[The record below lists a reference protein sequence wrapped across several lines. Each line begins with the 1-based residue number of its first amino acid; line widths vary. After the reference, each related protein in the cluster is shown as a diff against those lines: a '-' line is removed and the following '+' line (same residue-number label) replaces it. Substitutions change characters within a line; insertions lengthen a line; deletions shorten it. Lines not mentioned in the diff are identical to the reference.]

1 MKQKFGA
8 SLKNK
13 WACLVFVV
21 GLVIT
26 TLVSYQVETSNNKR
40 IEEAARQ
47 SLDNAAESIL
57 TRIKLYQYGLRS
69 ARGAV
74 LTAGEHAV
82 NRALFHRYSLTRDTD
97 KEFPGARGFGFIR
110 RIHPSEQAEF
120 VEKARAD
127 DWPEFSIRKIT
138 PNSGERYVIQYIE
151 PVERNRAAVGLDIA
165 SEQNRYSAANSSML
179 TGDVRLTGPITL
191 VQATGLPQQSF
202 LIMLPL
208 YRGGKTPDS
217 SAEREKLAFGWSY
230 APLIMAEVLADQ
242 RLDATQVLL
251 SLSDVTEPAQPT
263 MFFSNSDKSD
273 SGLYQT
279 KQLHRIYGRVWSF
292 NFAVTPLFI
301 KNLQLQSPLVIAL
314 IGSLMT
320 LLMAALTGFISVNK
334 MNKQHLH
341 LEQTR
346 LAAVVASSVD
356 GIISTTLDGQI
367 LSWNHGAEDI
377 FGYNSEEAVG
387 TLITHLV
394 IPEHFLQEEAKLFQ
408 HVAQG
413 VSISNLET
421 VRRKKNDAL
430 VDVSVSL
437 SPIYSLDGKV
447 TGVSKTVRDI
457 SKQKAAEIKINE
469 LNTNL
474 EAQVKERTADLANL
488 NLLFKNVL
496 AAASEFA
503 IIATDV
509 EGKIQLFNTGAEKL
523 LGYTAGEII
532 QKHTPVMFFKAEEI
546 ELRAAAL
553 SNQYQESIVGFRVLV
568 HTSEIQGFESS
579 EWLNVRKDGLGVP
592 VSLVVTSMR
601 NEQNE
606 VVGYLCV
613 ARDITEQRKQQAELF
628 AAQKQLI
635 ATSEQLTLAYQVA
648 ELGIWEWDLKDN
660 ALHWNDKMYQMYE
673 HPLTLKQEGLQY
685 SHWESRVHPD
695 DRAVTAARLHDA
707 VAGTAD
713 YEPTFRL
720 SLPSG
725 KTRYIQA
732 AAYVKRDEYG
742 KSVKVIG
749 INRDITAEH
758 ELEKSLREAKT
769 AAEASST
776 AKSMFLAN
784 MSHEIRTPMNA
795 VLGMLQLIKTTE
807 LSRQQDDYTSKAQI
821 AAKSLLNV
829 INDILDYSKIEAGK
843 LELECHPF
851 QIDDLMREL
860 AVVLSPNLG
869 KKNVE
874 LLFDIDTT
882 LPDVLRGDR
891 LRLQQILVN
900 LAGNAIK
907 FTETGEVVVR
917 LQQLH
922 IQNNNCLLRV
932 SVTDSGIG
940 ISHEQQRIF
949 DGFTQAEASTARKY
963 GGSGLG
969 LVISKQMIH
978 LMGGEL
984 QLKSEVGK
992 GSCFWFDLSLPIEVN
1007 PVQEDTTHYSISS
1020 DVNVLI
1026 VDDNEAALE
1035 VLAHSVEQFG
1045 ATVFKARSGEEAL
1058 TQFTQCMEKKQTIH
1072 AVLMDY
1078 RMPGMNGL
1086 NAAREIK
1093 NRGGIEQ
1100 VPVIVMV
1107 TAFGREEIIHAQ
1119 QAEDKVFESY
1129 LTKPVTAKQLY
1140 SLLKRA
1146 IAGDEMALSTRIL
1159 PTQSKLRLQGIH
1171 LLLVEDNEFNRL
1183 VATELLQ
1190 NEGATV
1196 DVAIG
1201 GQEGVDAVLSG
1212 VTEYDLVLMDVQM
1225 PSIDGLE
1232 ATKRIRAKSGFA
1244 QLPIIAMTANVYL
1257 SDQEACL
1264 QAGMNAHL
1272 GKPLD
1277 SEKIIECILHFTKP
1291 TSASVLQQPNVIATI
1306 KDDTGA
1312 DHKTL
1317 ESILKRF
1324 GGNATFF
1331 KRLLTSFETNFEQQ
1345 LLSLQDAVDKKD
1357 WDALLALLHTL
1368 KGTSGTA
1375 GLSSLY
1381 QMVCELET
1389 GFKLA
1394 HARTDAR
1401 CETLSIGLVSNLRQL
1416 AMSELSDIHRLLA
1429 TLPEESAATPLVV
1442 STEKLNLKLTQLK
1455 RYLKAGNLKAIDMAQ
1470 DLKVILQGNGSVQE
1484 ELQMM
1489 SDAVEALD
1497 FETAIVQL
1505 TSLMEKL

>member
-1 MKQKFGA
+1 MKNTNYLKEELYELIKTDESIFDFIQESSLDGLWYWDLERPEEEWMNPKFWSVLGYDYREMPHKASAWKDIIYPEDLKLAIENFIKHCESPDHPYDQTVRYTHKKGSTVWIRCRGLAIRDKHGKPIRMLGAHQDITEIKNNELLLQMKTDQLRNAQQVSKVGSWELNLKTNEVVWTEELYKMYGFDSALPPPLYTEQMKLFTPQSWEILTSSVTIAKEQGIPYELELITIRKDGGNGWMWVRGEAVFDENNNIIALRGVAQDITEKKTLELEKELMIKRLNYALDASGDGIWDWTPTDGKTVFSKTWIEMLGYEVGELA
-8 SLKNK
+8 SLASEWSDRLHPNDAEWVFAAINK
-13 WACLVFVV
+13 ITQTPENGDSFSHEYRFRNKAGDYLWILNKAKVVERNEQGEASRVV
-21 GLVIT
+21 GTHTNIT
-26 TLVSYQVETSNNKR
+26 KEKEIRRQ
-40 IEEAARQ
+40 IEAA
-47 SLDNAAESIL
+47 
-57 TRIKLYQYGLRS
+57 K
-69 ARGAV
+69 
-74 LTAGEHAV
+74 
-82 NRALFHRYSLTRDTD
+82 
-97 KEFPGARGFGFIR
+97 
-110 RIHPSEQAEF
+110 EQAE
-120 VEKARAD
+120 
-127 DWPEFSIRKIT
+127 
-138 PNSGERYVIQYIE
+138 
-151 PVERNRAAVGLDIA
+151 
-165 SEQNRYSAANSSML
+165 
-179 TGDVRLTGPITL
+179 
-191 VQATGLPQQSF
+191 
-202 LIMLPL
+202 
-208 YRGGKTPDS
+208 
-217 SAEREKLAFGWSY
+217 
-230 APLIMAEVLADQ
+230 
-242 RLDATQVLL
+242 
-251 SLSDVTEPAQPT
+251 
-263 MFFSNSDKSD
+263 
-273 SGLYQT
+273 
-279 KQLHRIYGRVWSF
+279 
-292 NFAVTPLFI
+292 
-301 KNLQLQSPLVIAL
+301 
-314 IGSLMT
+314 
-320 LLMAALTGFISVNK
+320 
-334 MNKQHLH
+334 
-341 LEQTR
+341 
-346 LAAVVASSVD
+346 
-356 GIISTTLDGQI
+356 
-367 LSWNHGAEDI
+367 
-377 FGYNSEEAVG
+377 
-387 TLITHLV
+387 
-394 IPEHFLQEEAKLFQ
+394 
-408 HVAQG
+408 
-413 VSISNLET
+413 
-421 VRRKKNDAL
+421 
-430 VDVSVSL
+430 
-437 SPIYSLDGKV
+437 
-447 TGVSKTVRDI
+447 
-457 SKQKAAEIKINE
+457 
-469 LNTNL
+469 
-474 EAQVKERTADLANL
+474 
-488 NLLFKNVL
+488 
-496 AAASEFA
+496 AAS
-503 IIATDV
+503 
-509 EGKIQLFNTGAEKL
+509 K
-523 LGYTAGEII
+523 
-532 QKHTPVMFFKAEEI
+532 
-546 ELRAAAL
+546 
-553 SNQYQESIVGFRVLV
+553 
-568 HTSEIQGFESS
+568 
-579 EWLNVRKDGLGVP
+579 
-592 VSLVVTSMR
+592 
-601 NEQNE
+601 
-606 VVGYLCV
+606 
-613 ARDITEQRKQQAELF
+613 
-628 AAQKQLI
+628 
-635 ATSEQLTLAYQVA
+635 
-648 ELGIWEWDLKDN
+648 
-660 ALHWNDKMYQMYE
+660 
-673 HPLTLKQEGLQY
+673 
-685 SHWESRVHPD
+685 
-695 DRAVTAARLHDA
+695 
-707 VAGTAD
+707 
-713 YEPTFRL
+713 
-720 SLPSG
+720 
-725 KTRYIQA
+725 
-732 AAYVKRDEYG
+732 
-742 KSVKVIG
+742 
-749 INRDITAEH
+749 
-758 ELEKSLREAKT
+758 
-769 AAEASST
+769 
-776 AKSMFLAN
+776 AKSEFLAN